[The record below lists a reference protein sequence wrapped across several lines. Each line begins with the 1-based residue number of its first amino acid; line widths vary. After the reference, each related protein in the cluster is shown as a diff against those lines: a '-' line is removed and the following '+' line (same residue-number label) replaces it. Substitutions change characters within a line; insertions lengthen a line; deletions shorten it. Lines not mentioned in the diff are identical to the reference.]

1 MSAALF
7 VDTWAICTLRSFRK
21 VLTFI
26 QEWVEKTCMLYTFNL
41 VFSFLLSV
49 KICLSFFVQQFPTF
63 LPKDLSCRAL
73 SSLLKKNKRLA
84 WVLRSLSEVIW
95 AAWVALGEVMVV
107 TVMSPVRSQCT
118 EDSTE
123 SSHSSLYLFSALF
136 SGGKYSGG
144 ILISGYR
151 HLAITRTLL
160 VLHLFSWMCLYQVSP
175 VWWLV
180 VSTVGMQHQLVIGW
194 HRQSAYGN
202 IKHTWYI
209 ELSELTCM
217 YMGERA
223 TAKMVRSVL

>member
-1 MSAALF
+1 MVLYILIFLSVNKGECFWCVIITHGFWNVSNLYSTLMSAALF

-73 SSLLKKNKRLA
+73 SSSLKKNKRLA

-123 SSHSSLYLFSALF
+123 SSHSSFYLFSALF
-136 SGGKYSGG
+136 RWEVFRWNTDFRLQTSCY
-144 ILISGYR
+144 
-151 HLAITRTLL
+151 H
-160 VLHLFSWMCLYQVSP
+160 
-175 VWWLV
+175 
-180 VSTVGMQHQLVIGW
+180 
-194 HRQSAYGN
+194 
-202 IKHTWYI
+202 
-209 ELSELTCM
+209 
-217 YMGERA
+217 
-223 TAKMVRSVL
+223 